1 MGRLTDGQK
10 GTVGTTARTVPKG
23 LKRPLKTAFT
33 TPKTPKG
40 DGWDTS
46 SLYSYRDKVHRKRG
60 NCVTNYV

>member
-1 MGRLTDGQK
+1 MGRPDRGQN
-10 GTVGTTARTVPKG
+10 GTVGTNAGTDREGP
-23 LKRPLKTAFT
+23 KRPLKTAFT